1 MALENGDVMIMLH
14 KKVWRYNF
22 PTDTFTRQQDM
33 VAYRY
38 PSGATTFYSPKH
50 DGRHVIFIGAGS
62 YDNNPYTCAL
72 LDYTIT
78 EEWEICKYITF
89 LKKSRPFENSLA
101 DFELLHF

>member
-89 LKKSRPFENSLA
+89 KSRPFENSLA